1 MFLISKNICG
11 LFFRD
16 EGDNTEQ
23 ETETMTRNDMLILG
37 LMFIVSCIIFTL
49 IWTVSNI
56 TYYVHVLKKQVCSLY
71 RPAGLGTYEKS

>member
-1 MFLISKNICG
+1 MFLISKKNCG

-16 EGDNTEQ
+16 EGDDTEQ

-49 IWTVSNI
+49 IWTVIVSPI
-56 TYYVHVLKKQVCSLY
+56 LRIMFMS
-71 RPAGLGTYEKS
+71 